1 MKANKTLLTLTTFA
15 ALSLVGCA
23 SNPDSSDALQA
34 DAIQSE
40 ANSQIAQVKADLDTA
55 IEQLNQA
62 ERDELSWFAKDSME
76 AANEALDAAK
86 ESYSEFEFD
95 PSKAS
100 DSTGFFSSKTY
111 IEATN
116 ESLALFNQHYN
127 QAQNIRTEAMTTLAT
142 AFDNRH
148 YLEELDANLYFPKTV
163 TELNK
168 ELKSLVDSLAEGDK
182 DEAIEKQPSLTSKQN
197 TLIIKVTTVVYL
209 GDADEQLQKLLKA
222 DIADH
227 APKSLSQASA
237 SLTAAKAFIA
247 ADPRAIEAIIAKSD
261 GVYFFLDHAEQ
272 VATAVKHLK
281 GTSAKDYETYILDLE
296 NILLEISEA
305 LGAEDGR
312 DQALTEQGKAI
323 VSFIKQSLEDAE
335 TALQSQQDDKT
346 TLENQQLAL
355 DAKDSQINN
364 LRVQLGDLNAQ
375 LTAAKNK
382 QASLQQALD
391 AATQTPQE
399 NLESDTLEETDE
411 VIVEEAAE

>member
-1 MKANKTLLTLTTFA
+1 MKSNKAVLTFTTIA

-40 ANSQIAQVKADLDTA
+40 TNSQIAQIKTALDTA
-55 IEQLNQA
+55 TEQLNQA
-62 ERDELSWFAKDSME
+62 ELDELSWFAEDSIK
-76 AANEALDAAK
+76 AATKALNAAQ
-86 ESYSEFEFD
+86 ENYSEFEFE
-95 PSKAS
+95 PSKAN

-111 IEATN
+111 LEAAN
-116 ESLALFNQHYN
+116 ESVALFNQHYN

-148 YLEELDANLYFPKTV
+148 YLEELDANLYFPQTV
-163 TELNK
+163 TELDK
-168 ELKSLVDSLAEGDK
+168 ELKSLVDTIAEGDS
-182 DEAIEKQPSLTSKQN
+182 DEAIAKQPTLTSKQN
-197 TLIIKVTTVVYL
+197 TLIIKVTTAVYL
-209 GDADEQLQKLLKA
+209 GEAEEQLKKLLQA
-222 DIADH
+222 DIASH

-237 SLTAAKAFIA
+237 NLTAAKAFIA
-247 ADPRAIEAIIAKSD
+247 ADPRAIEDIIEKSD
-261 GVYFFLDHAEQ
+261 GVDFFLNHAEK

-281 GTSAKDYETYILDLE
+281 ATSAQDYEDYILSLE
-296 NILLEISEA
+296 NILLEISDA

-323 VSFIKQSLEDAE
+323 VSFIEQSLEDAE
-335 TALQSQQDDKT
+335 TALESQQEDKKALT
-346 TLENQQLAL
+346 NQQLAL

-391 AATQTPQE
+391 AATQTPEE
-399 NLESDTLEETDE
+399 NLESDTLEGTDE
-411 VIVEEAAE
+411 VIEEEAAE

>member
-1 MKANKTLLTLTTFA
+1 MKPNKAILTATTFA

-23 SNPDSSDALQA
+23 SNPDSSNALQA

-40 ANSQIAQVKADLDTA
+40 TNSQIALVKADLDTA
-55 IEQLNQA
+55 IEQLNEA
-62 ERDELSWFAKDSME
+62 ELDELAWFAEDSME
-76 AANEALDAAK
+76 AANKALEAAK
-86 ESYSEFEFD
+86 ETYGEFEFD
-95 PSKAS
+95 PSKAN

-111 IEATN
+111 LEATHEN
-116 ESLALFNQHYN
+116 LELFNQHYN
-127 QAQNIRTEAMTTLAT
+127 QAQTIRTEAMTTLAT

-148 YLEELDANLYFPKTV
+148 YLDELDANLYFPKTV
-163 TELNK
+163 TELDK

-209 GDADEQLQKLLKA
+209 GEAEEQLQKLLQA
-222 DIADH
+222 DIASH

-237 SLTAAKAFIA
+237 NLTAAKAFIA
-247 ADPRAIEAIIAKSD
+247 TDPRAIEEIVAKSE

-312 DQALTEQGKAI
+312 DQTLTEQGKAI

-346 TLENQQLAL
+346 ALENQQLAL
-355 DAKDSQINN
+355 DAKDSKINN

-391 AATQTPQE
+391 AATQAPEE
-399 NLESDTLEETDE
+399 NLESDTLEEADE
-411 VIVEEAAE
+411 VVAEEAAE